1 MKQVQISESEW
12 LIMKVL
18 WGEPNLTLK
27 EIVKS
32 VDNDWSYSTVRTLV
46 NRLLKKEMISA
57 DKSKANFIYNAVF
70 KEEECQ
76 TEEAKNLLNRVFD
89 NSLSGLVSLLVK
101 KESLSEKEFDD
112 LMRIIDKIDKED
124 NDDLVD

>member
-18 WGEPNLTLK
+18 WAKPNLTLK
-27 EIVKS
+27 QIVKS
-32 VDNDWSYSTVRTLV
+32 VDHDWSYSTVRTLV

-57 DKSKANFIYNAVF
+57 DKSKANFIYNAVL

-76 TEEAKNLLNRVFD
+76 TEEAKNLLSRVFD

-101 KESLSEKEFDD
+101 KESLSDKEFDD
-112 LMRIIDKIDKED
+112 LMRIIDKIDKEEQ
-124 NDDLVD
+124 